1 MNKTLNKTTM
11 NKTTMN
17 KTTIKPT
24 TNKTTTNKTTTNKTT
39 TNKTT
44 TNITTI
50 QTTTSIQTHRQESVP
65 DSFARDTAAFRVAVK
80 HHAAG
85 RVSNG
90 LYNVATLAT
99 GHTVPVQFV
108 HHPVHRWKRGQRRY
122 PHHWQPENQ

>member
-1 MNKTLNKTTM
+1 MNKPTIKPTMNKPTT

-39 TNKTT
+39 
-44 TNITTI
+44 I
-50 QTTTSIQTHRQESVP
+50 QTTTSIQTHRQESVS
-65 DSFARDTAAFRVAVK
+65 DSFARYTAAFRVAVK

-90 LYNVATLAT
+90 LYNVA
-99 GHTVPVQFV
+99 
-108 HHPVHRWKRGQRRY
+108 
-122 PHHWQPENQ
+122 